1 MAKSKLDTSYDKN
14 LTLEQQKTPTVQQ
27 NVIAQPAV
35 DTSYQNNAGTLY
47 GGHDA
52 GWWQQQYSSQS
63 SDETRNMVRKAADY
77 YGYKI
82 DENTKINNANAV
94 GTYGSYMN
102 TAANSQGA
110 VPTVQSYSAN
120 SPQVAAY
127 NSQSQTQD
135 GTTAPV
141 GTDSAPIDSYEEFL
155 RKRGEMYKENLDR
168 QKEMIEDQ
176 KQRALEQAE
185 LQRQQAEQNAEKERE
200 RSVIDARSSY
210 EQNKATYGA
219 QAETLANMGLTG
231 SGYSDY
237 INAQAYANQRAETQN
252 ANANAEQ
259 TKNNAN
265 YVADNAKLEIEQNA
279 GQSNLSAETTYA
291 ENMANNDAALAQ
303 YKQQKEEEKKS
314 AYSEL
319 LNYANNGTYDSEQLK
334 SLADKYGLSEA
345 DINNLTG
352 AAEAYKNNKYKENY
366 ANALDNIAQY
376 GSQLDNNYLDNMYKM
391 DLISKEQ
398 YEELKSQ
405 LSNKIKEDMDNS
417 ISSGDATGESIQ
429 ATIDNV
435 EKYFSEGKITTEQRQ
450 SIYNNYVKSS
460 VSGVMEKDYGD
471 NYTQKLKD
479 CVNANKEIDELYNAG
494 KLSKS
499 DYDSIKQTLNAK
511 SKSSCNG
518 GWYVQGLGSGRKN
531 DDIDITIGSSK
542 RKGNGK
548 EYDLK
553 CGNSIGDETLIKE
566 LNRIA
571 TGDSNKSPAREGGWT
586 WLHGDKANSNETAG
600 KLIVAYGDMYIYTS
614 KGWVIVENDND
625 SYSLQNAINAYLGI

>member
-82 DENTKINNANAV
+82 NENTKINNTNAV
-94 GTYGSYMN
+94 GTYGNYMN

-200 RSVIDARSSY
+200 RSVVDARSSY

-265 YVADNAKLEIEQNA
+265 YVANNAKLEIEQNA

-291 ENMANNDAALAQ
+291 ENMANNDAAIAQ

-334 SLADKYGLSEA
+334 SLGDKYGLSEA

-352 AAEAYKNNKYKENY
+352 AAETYKNNKYKENY

-460 VSGVMEKDYGD
+460 VSGVMEKNYGD
-471 NYTQKLKD
+471 NYTQKIKD
-479 CVNANKEIDELYNAG
+479 CVNANKEIDELYKAG

-553 CGNSIGDETLIKE
+553 CGNAIGDETLIKE

-625 SYSLQNAINAYLGI
+625 NYSLQNAINAYLGI

>member
-35 DTSYQNNAGTLY
+35 DISYQNNAGTLY

-82 DENTKINNANAV
+82 NENTKINNTNAV
-94 GTYGSYMN
+94 GTYGNYMN

-135 GTTAPV
+135 GTTTPV

-200 RSVIDARSSY
+200 RSVVDARSSY

-279 GQSNLSAETTYA
+279 GQSNLSAEATYA

-352 AAEAYKNNKYKENY
+352 AAETYKNNKYKENY

-450 SIYNNYVKSS
+450 SIYNNYVKGS
-460 VSGVMEKDYGD
+460 VSGVMEKNYGD
-471 NYTQKLKD
+471 NYTQKIKD
-479 CVNANKEIDELYNAG
+479 CVNANKEIDELYKAG

-553 CGNSIGDETLIKE
+553 CGNAIGDETLIKE

-625 SYSLQNAINAYLGI
+625 NYSLQNAINAYLGI

>member
-27 NVIAQPAV
+27 NAIAQPVV

-82 DENTKINNANAV
+82 DENTKINNTNAV
-94 GTYGSYMN
+94 DTYGSYMN

-110 VPTVQSYSAN
+110 VPTVQSYSVN

-127 NSQSQTQD
+127 TSQSQTQD

-279 GQSNLSAETTYA
+279 GQSNLSAEATYA

-352 AAEAYKNNKYKENY
+352 AAETYKNNKYKENY

-460 VSGVMEKDYGD
+460 VSGVMEKNYGD
-471 NYTQKLKD
+471 NYTQKIKD
-479 CVNANKEIDELYNAG
+479 CVNANKEIDELYKSG

-511 SKSSCNG
+511 NKNSCNG

-531 DDIDITIGSSK
+531 DDIDITIGQSSRNK
-542 RKGNGK
+542 GK

-625 SYSLQNAINAYLGI
+625 NYSLQNAINAYLGI

>member
-1 MAKSKLDTSYDKN
+1 MAKSKLNTSYDKN

-27 NVIAQPAV
+27 NAIAQPAV
-35 DTSYQNNAGTLY
+35 DTSYQNNAGALY

-82 DENTKINNANAV
+82 DENTKINNTNAV
-94 GTYGSYMN
+94 GTYGNYMN

-110 VPTVQSYSAN
+110 VPTVQSYSVN

-127 NSQSQTQD
+127 TSQSQTQD
-135 GTTAPV
+135 GTTAPA

-352 AAEAYKNNKYKENY
+352 AAETYKNNKYKENY

-460 VSGVMEKDYGD
+460 VSGVMEKNYGD
-471 NYTQKLKD
+471 NYTQKIKD
-479 CVNANKEIDELYNAG
+479 CVNANKEIDELYKSG

-531 DDIDITIGSSK
+531 DDIDITIGQSSRNK
-542 RKGNGK
+542 GK

-625 SYSLQNAINAYLGI
+625 NYSLQNAINAYLGI

>member
-27 NVIAQPAV
+27 NAIAQPAV

-82 DENTKINNANAV
+82 DENTKINNTNAV
-94 GTYGSYMN
+94 GTYGNYMN

-110 VPTVQSYSAN
+110 VPTVQSYSVN

-127 NSQSQTQD
+127 TSQSQTQD

-291 ENMANNDAALAQ
+291 ENMANNDAAIAQ

-314 AYSEL
+314 TYSEL

-460 VSGVMEKDYGD
+460 VSGVMEKNYGD
-471 NYTQKLKD
+471 NYTQKIKD
-479 CVNANKEIDELYNAG
+479 CVNANKEIDELYKSG

-499 DYDSIKQTLNAK
+499 DYDSLKQTLNAK

-531 DDIDITIGSSK
+531 DDIDITIGQSSRNK
-542 RKGNGK
+542 GK

-625 SYSLQNAINAYLGI
+625 NYSLQNAINAYLGI

>member
-27 NVIAQPAV
+27 NAIAQPAV

-82 DENTKINNANAV
+82 DENTKINNTNAV
-94 GTYGSYMN
+94 GTYGNYMN

-110 VPTVQSYSAN
+110 VPTVQSYSVN

-127 NSQSQTQD
+127 TSQSQTQD
-135 GTTAPV
+135 GTTAPA

-291 ENMANNDAALAQ
+291 ENMANNDAAIAQ

-352 AAEAYKNNKYKENY
+352 AAETYKNNKYKENY

-460 VSGVMEKDYGD
+460 VSGVMEKNYGD
-471 NYTQKLKD
+471 NYTQKIKD
-479 CVNANKEIDELYNAG
+479 CVNANKEIDELYKSG

-531 DDIDITIGSSK
+531 DDIDITIGQSSRNK
-542 RKGNGK
+542 GK

-625 SYSLQNAINAYLGI
+625 NYSLQNAINAYLGI

>member
-82 DENTKINNANAV
+82 DENTKINNTNAV
-94 GTYGSYMN
+94 GTYGNYMN
-102 TAANSQGA
+102 TAANSRGA

-127 NSQSQTQD
+127 TSQSQTQD

-200 RSVIDARSSY
+200 RSVVDARSSY

-352 AAEAYKNNKYKENY
+352 AAETYKNNKYKENY

-460 VSGVMEKDYGD
+460 VSGVMEKNYGD
-471 NYTQKLKD
+471 NYTQKIKD
-479 CVNANKEIDELYNAG
+479 CVNANKEIDELYKSG

-511 SKSSCNG
+511 NKNSCNG

-531 DDIDITIGSSK
+531 DDIDITIGQSSRNK
-542 RKGNGK
+542 GK

-625 SYSLQNAINAYLGI
+625 NYSLQNAINAYLGI

>member
-27 NVIAQPAV
+27 NAIAQPAV

-82 DENTKINNANAV
+82 DENTKINNTNAV
-94 GTYGSYMN
+94 GTYGNYMN

-110 VPTVQSYSAN
+110 VPTVQSYSVN

-127 NSQSQTQD
+127 TSQSQTQD
-135 GTTAPV
+135 GTTAPA

-291 ENMANNDAALAQ
+291 ENMANNDAAIAQ

-460 VSGVMEKDYGD
+460 VSGVMEKNYGD
-471 NYTQKLKD
+471 NYTQKIKD
-479 CVNANKEIDELYNAG
+479 CVNANKEIDELYKSG

-531 DDIDITIGSSK
+531 DDIDITIGQSSRNK
-542 RKGNGK
+542 GK

-571 TGDSNKSPAREGGWT
+571 TGNSNKSPAREGGWT

-625 SYSLQNAINAYLGI
+625 NYSLQNAINAYLGI

>member
-27 NVIAQPAV
+27 NAIAQPVV

-82 DENTKINNANAV
+82 DENTKINNTNAV
-94 GTYGSYMN
+94 GTYGNYMN

-127 NSQSQTQD
+127 TSQFQTQD

-303 YKQQKEEEKKS
+303 YKQQKEEEKKI

-352 AAEAYKNNKYKENY
+352 AAETYKNNKYKENY

-460 VSGVMEKDYGD
+460 VSGVMEKNYGD
-471 NYTQKLKD
+471 NYTQKIKD
-479 CVNANKEIDELYNAG
+479 CVNANKEIDELYKSG

-531 DDIDITIGSSK
+531 DDIDITIGQSSRNK
-542 RKGNGK
+542 GK

-625 SYSLQNAINAYLGI
+625 NYSLQNAINAYLGI